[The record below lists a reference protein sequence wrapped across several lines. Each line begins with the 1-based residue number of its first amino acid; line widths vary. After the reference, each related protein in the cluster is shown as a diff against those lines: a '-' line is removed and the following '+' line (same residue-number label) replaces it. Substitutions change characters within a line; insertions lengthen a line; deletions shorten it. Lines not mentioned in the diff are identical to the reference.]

1 MPRAR
6 RFLILNLKMKYRW
19 SLPEA
24 PSAGVAAS
32 LAAALGVP
40 PLLAQCLVNRGLADP
55 EQAARFLR
63 PRLKDLADPLLL
75 PNMAAAVQR
84 LLLARRRGEALVIF
98 GDYDVDGVTSTALL
112 LQTLRALG
120 WHVNYYLPHRMD
132 EGYGLSRDAAENCL
146 EKHPAPLLL
155 AVDCGSTAADTIV
168 WLGQQ
173 GTGVIVLDHH
183 QVSAPP
189 PPALALV
196 NPRLAD
202 PAGPEFCSAGLAFK
216 LAHALVKQLRQD
228 GDPAAVNYD
237 LRQHLDLVALG
248 TIADLVPLTG
258 ENRLLAGAG
267 LERLTLTRRPGLIA
281 LKTVA
286 QCPSTIGCYEAA
298 FQLAP
303 RLNAAGRLQDAEEAL
318 RLLLAGDAAEAE
330 PLARSLDDRNRQ
342 RQQIERAIAN
352 EVITAVLARF
362 NRDKDFV
369 IVEGNDS
376 WHIGVV
382 GIVASRVVKRFY
394 RPAIILG
401 GDGALWR
408 GSGRSIEGF
417 DLAAAL
423 RSCDSLLLGH
433 GGHSMAAGVTAQP
446 AQVGLFRARL
456 NELARLALKPEQ
468 LEPTLKL
475 DAEVAGP
482 DLTLDLMEQL
492 AALAPTGQGNPPVQ
506 WLMRGLSL
514 RQPPQR
520 MGRENQHVKWRLT
533 DGHAALEAVWWNGGQ
548 APMPEGRLDLAFT
561 PAINEY
567 QGRRS
572 VQLRVL
578 DWRPS

>member
-1 MPRAR
+1 LR
-6 RFLILNLKMKYRW
+6 YRW
-19 SLPEA
+19 TLPQA
-24 PSAGVAAS
+24 PTADRAATLAAT
-32 LAAALGVP
+32 LAAALGIS
-40 PLLAQCLVNRGLADP
+40 PLLAQCLANRGITEP

-63 PRLKDLADPLLL
+63 PRLKDLSDPCLL

-84 LLLARRRGEALVIF
+84 LLLARRRAEPLVIF

-112 LQTLRALG
+112 LETLRALG
-120 WHVNYYLPHRMD
+120 WTVNYYLPRRME
-132 EGYGLSRDAAENCL
+132 EGYGLSREAAEHCL
-146 EKHPAPLLL
+146 QKHPAPLLL
-155 AVDCGSTAADTIV
+155 AVDCGSTAADTIA
-168 WLGQQ
+168 WLGEK
-173 GTGVIVLDHH
+173 GTDVIVLDHH

-189 PPALALV
+189 PPAVALV

-202 PAGPEFCSAGLAFK
+202 PPGPEFCSAGLAFK
-216 LAHALVKQLRQD
+216 LAHALVKQLREA
-228 GDPAAVNYD
+228 GEAAAVNYD
-237 LRQHLDLVALG
+237 LRQHLDLAALG

-258 ENRLLAGAG
+258 ENRIFASAG
-267 LERLTLTRRPGLIA
+267 LERLTATRRPGLMA
-281 LKTVA
+281 LKSVA
-286 QCPSTIGCYEAA
+286 QCPSPIGSYEVG

-303 RLNAAGRLQDAEEAL
+303 RLNAAGRLEDAEVAL
-318 RLLLAGDAAEAE
+318 RLLLAGGLAEAE
-330 PLARSLDDRNRQ
+330 PLARSLDARNRE
-342 RQQIERAIAN
+342 RQQIERAIAD
-352 EVITAVLARF
+352 EVITAVQARF

-369 IVEGNDS
+369 IVEGRDS

-394 RPAIILG
+394 RPAIIFG

-423 RSCDSLLLGH
+423 RGCDALLLRH

-446 AQVGLFRARL
+446 AQVDLFRERL

-468 LEPTLKL
+468 LEPCLNL
-475 DAEVAGP
+475 DAEVAGS
-482 DLTLDLMEQL
+482 DLTVDMAEQL
-492 AALAPTGQGNPPVQ
+492 AALAPAGQGNPPVQ
-506 WLMRGLSL
+506 WMIRGLAH

-533 DGHAALEAVWWNGGQ
+533 DGQSALEAVWWNGGE
-548 APMPEGRLDLAFT
+548 APAPAGRFDLAFT
-561 PAINEY
+561 PTLNEY

-578 DWRPS
+578 DWRPSSL